1 MLPRPAL
8 RRLVLS
14 LVVAAAGLGLFL
26 AGTEACT
33 TTACNGS
40 SLLYTTGDLPE
51 PNTWESTPIDGNW
64 VHYPP
69 EVTIHVEIPELAN
82 RTVINTQVFLSPVFN
97 PNAVPPDG
105 SDPNNFA
112 EASGNL
118 AEIEQ
123 VLTQF
128 GDPNGPNAGKQVL
141 SLEVLNGTCAEY
153 YARVL
158 VIVAPDAADAGTA
171 DDAAAD
177 DADAGDAI
185 PD

>member
-1 MLPRPAL
+1 MLTRSAL

-14 LVVAAAGLGLFL
+14 GVVAASVLGLFL

-40 SLLYTTGDLPE
+40 SLLYTAGDLPDGA
-51 PNTWESTPIDGNW
+51 NTWESTPIDGNW
-64 VHYPP
+64 IHYAPS
-69 EVTIHVEIPELAN
+69 VTVHVEIPELAN
-82 RTVINTQVFLSPVFN
+82 RTVINTQVFLSPVFD
-97 PNAVPPDG
+97 PNAVPPAG
-105 SDPNNFA
+105 GAPNNYA

-128 GDPNGPNAGKQVL
+128 GDPSGPNAGKQVL

-153 YARVL
+153 YARIL
-158 VIVAPDAADAGTA
+158 VIVAPEAADAGTEDDAADAG
-171 DDAAAD
+171 DAL
-177 DADAGDAI
+177 